1 MLNLRRLAVA
11 GMAAA
16 MVALP
21 SAALAA
27 DASSAPITVGGQTVS
42 AGGCDY
48 TVVSFTI
55 DPATG
60 QISFTGASIDCP

>member
-1 MLNLRRLAVA
+1 MLRRMAVA
-11 GMAAA
+11 GMVAA

-21 SAALAA
+21 SAAFAA
-27 DASSAPITVGGQTVS
+27 DSSAPVTVGGQVVS

-48 TVVSFTI
+48 KVVSLTI